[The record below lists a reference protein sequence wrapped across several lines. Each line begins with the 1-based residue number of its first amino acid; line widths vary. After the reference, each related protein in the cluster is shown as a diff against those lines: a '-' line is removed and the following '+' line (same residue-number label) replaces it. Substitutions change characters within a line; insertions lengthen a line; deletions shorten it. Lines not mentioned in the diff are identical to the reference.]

1 MSTIKYII
9 EAKNVKG
16 TTEGS
21 TEITIGVMGKIA
33 MLAANNIDPSK
44 IKVEIIANGDYDD
57 GLIAMGETKSEIEGN
72 PIIITK
78 SIDSE

>member
-1 MSTIKYII
+1 MSNIKYTI
-9 EAKNVKG
+9 EAMNVKG

-21 TEITIGVMGKIA
+21 NEITIGVMGKIA

-72 PIIITK
+72 PIVITK

>member
-1 MSTIKYII
+1 MSNIKYTI
-9 EAKNVKG
+9 EAMNAKG
-16 TTEGS
+16 TTKGS
-21 TEITIGVMGKIA
+21 NEITIVVMGKIA